1 VLHVGNQQYEKCH
14 CRVVQVHTALS
25 HSGYMPTGLSTLLY
39 GSKTFGADMISNWK
53 KLDFE
58 ESRILLKIM
67 FFPKLCTVAII
78 RRLCFNPASF
88 IMKVTIRIPLLL
100 FCMINI
106 IKLSIG
112 YRDRALR
119 FVRKSKSE
127 NGKSRGPNMR

>member
-1 VLHVGNQQYEKCH
+1 MKNVIVELYKFTQRCLIPAICPPDYLLCYM
-14 CRVVQVHTALS
+14 VQ
-25 HSGYMPTGLSTLLY
+25 SGEY
-39 GSKTFGADMISNWK
+39 TFGADMISNWK

-67 FFPKLCTVAII
+67 FFPKLCTVAMI

-88 IMKVTIRIPLLL
+88 INSYSLLL